1 MSKPLKKITSKA
13 RKKLGFRRY
22 RPICRLVLQWHLAW
36 SWMELY
42 LLWDVSLCFDF
53 TCKHNQPFIKKILH
67 LCHINHESQ
76 PWKFIRILRTCILVC
91 IGELFFRAN
100 GLRAGLAMFTKMI
113 TQFTFTSFQNG
124 TALTLGMDSKDFIIV
139 IIAVGI
145 VLVNSLLKEKGS
157 NQESGSQNN
166 VSLFVGSSITALFY
180 LLLFLV
186 PMVLGMFLLIRFMQI
201 SRLKGGIKSYD

>member
-1 MSKPLKKITSKA
+1 
-13 RKKLGFRRY
+13 
-22 RPICRLVLQWHLAW
+22 
-36 SWMELY
+36 
-42 LLWDVSLCFDF
+42 
-53 TCKHNQPFIKKILH
+53 
-67 LCHINHESQ
+67 
-76 PWKFIRILRTCILVC
+76 
-91 IGELFFRAN
+91 
-100 GLRAGLAMFTKMI
+100 MFTKMI